1 MIPEPFAL
9 YRRRALRAVTC
20 TAAAVAWAAVAGLP
34 LAQAQT
40 APSAPSAPSRSP
52 SFPTRPITL
61 VIGYAPGG
69 GTDIVGRVLARE
81 LESELGQPVVVENKA
96 GAGTLI
102 ATEYVARAPA
112 DGYTLFFA
120 TNGMVINS
128 LLKDP
133 APYDVVKDFAPV
145 GMVTVQSLALIVRPG
160 LGIHSVKEL
169 IAYAKARPGKLN
181 FASSGHGNAQH
192 VAGEAFAAAT
202 GIDIVHVPYKG
213 AGPAIQDLIAGRV
226 DMMFTGLLGLK
237 DHIAAK
243 RMILLATTGQSRTTA
258 TPDVPSVSE
267 AAGLPDYAVDSWQA
281 IFAPAGTPQPVIDRL
296 SQALQRV
303 GQAGR
308 LADRFKDEGMDVR
321 VSTPPALHDFIVKDR
336 RQLAGIIDRIKK

>member
-1 MIPEPFAL
+1 MTPQSFTFS
-9 YRRRALRAVTC
+9 RRRALRAVTC
-20 TAAAVAWAAVAGLP
+20 AAAAALLAAAGLTAAH
-34 LAQAQT
+34 AQT
-40 APSAPSAPSRSP
+40 AAPGPSAAPKGSA
-52 SFPTRPITL
+52 FPTRPITL

-81 LESELGQPVVVENKA
+81 LENVLGQPVVVDNKA

-160 LGIHSVKEL
+160 LDIHSVKDL

-243 RMILLATTGQSRTTA
+243 RMILLATTGQSRTPA

-267 AAGLPDYAVDSWQA
+267 AAGIPDYTVDSWQA
-281 IFAPAGTPQPVIDRL
+281 IFAPAGTPQAVIDRL
-296 SQALQRV
+296 SQALQQV

-321 VSTPPALHDFIVKDR
+321 VSTPQALHDFIVKDR
-336 RQLAGIIDRIKK
+336 RQLAGIVDRIKK